1 MWSPDSNWLAYT
13 QQGLSH
19 NAIPWHFRQAHI
31 GILVGKRTWGGL
43 VGFFGPGESLMD
55 GGVVTAPSRGFWT
68 PNNAW
73 EVENHGV
80 APDVE
85 VELDPKAV
93 REGHDP
99 QLEKAVEVVL
109 SELEKNPI
117 PTHHKPPYPNYHRAA
132 GSAAA
137 SAGN

>member
-1 MWSPDSNWLAYT
+1 MRPTLPL
-13 QQGLSH
+13 QQG
-19 NAIPWHFRQAHI
+19 RVKQAYR
-31 GILVGKRTWGGL
+31 KDT

-68 PNNAW
+68 PHNAW

-93 REGHDP
+93 RDGHDP
-99 QLEKAVEVVL
+99 QLERAVEVVL
-109 SELEKNPI
+109 SDLEKNPI
-117 PTHHKPPYPNYHRAA
+117 PTHRKPAYPNYHRGATAA
-132 GSAAA
+132 PA
-137 SAGN
+137 SPVN